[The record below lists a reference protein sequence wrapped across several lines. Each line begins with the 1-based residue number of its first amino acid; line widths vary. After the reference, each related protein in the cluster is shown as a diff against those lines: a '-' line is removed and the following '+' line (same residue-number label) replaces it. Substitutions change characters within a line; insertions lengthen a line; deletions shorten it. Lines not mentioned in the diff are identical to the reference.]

1 MKKSE
6 LDEIIREI
14 VQNEIKVSM
23 KRYVQAYVPIVVNE
37 VVSDLI
43 DKRLNETRGNVKQS
57 PAKKG
62 ASSGLSLNEIAEMAE
77 EEMTSYDI
85 ESKKEWASL
94 TPRPI
99 TSGKAQHWDKQ
110 KLASML
116 GYDSSPVATGTNTID
131 MIISDKGTPIPVNP
145 AAIPEDLSEAFNK
158 NYSEMLAK
166 MNARTS

>member
-6 LDEIIREI
+6 FEGMIREI
-14 VQNEIKVSM
+14 VQNEIKTSM
-23 KRYVQAYVPIVVNE
+23 KRYIQAYVPIVVNE

-43 DKRLNETRGNVKQS
+43 DKRLNEVKRV
-57 PAKKG
+57 PTKTG
-62 ASSGLSLNEIAEMAE
+62 MSSGLSLNEIAEMAN
-77 EEMTSYDI
+77 EEMAEYGAAS
-85 ESKKEWASL
+85 EKEWASL

-116 GYDSSPVATGTNTID
+116 GYDSSPASTGMNTID